1 MPPARPWPRPRPRPW
16 PRRRRRPRASRLSLA
31 LARLRPSWRWRFWAG
46 LSAWGWGGI
55 TALWLRLLRA
65 LPRPWSRPLSR
76 LLPGPAE
83 DTGGAAVAAASTAAS
98 PARAPPLGS
107 AAAGPEPPL
116 SRWNAHKGPKERYRV
131 GSLLG
136 RGGFG
141 SVFAAT
147 RLSDGAPMS
156 SGVAIKKVPR
166 DRIRRWGELP
176 DGTRAPLEIVLMDRV
191 SSGCAAVIQLLEW
204 LELPDSFLLVLERP
218 QRCQDLS
225 HLLAEWRF
233 LQEEEARGLFCQVL
247 EAVQHCTSCGVMHRD
262 IKPENILLDLA
273 TGQVKLIDFGCGTFL
288 QDTAYTRFAG
298 TLSYSPPEWF
308 YQRCYHGQAATIW
321 SLGLLL
327 YQLVTGKHPFRKGQ
341 QIVWGQIFFPR
352 RLSQECQDVIKR
364 CLSMQPL
371 DRPSLEDLY
380 QDPWIQ
386 GVHLP

>member
-1 MPPARPWPRPRPRPW
+1 MPPARPWPRPRPR
-16 PRRRRRPRASRLSLA
+16 RRHRPRASRLSLA
-31 LARLRPSWRWRFWAG
+31 LARLRPSWRWRFWVGERSGAV
-46 LSAWGWGGI
+46 
-55 TALWLRLLRA
+55 
-65 LPRPWSRPLSR
+65 
-76 LLPGPAE
+76 PGPGPSA
-83 DTGGAAVAAASTAAS
+83 DGRVS
-98 PARAPPLGS
+98 PPG
-107 AAAGPEPPL
+107 
-116 SRWNAHKGPKERYRV
+116 NAHKGPKERYRV

-147 RLSDGAPMS
+147 RLSDGAP
-156 SGVAIKKVPR
+156 VAIKKVPR

-225 HLLAEWRF
+225 HLLAERRF
-233 LQEEEARGLFCQVL
+233 LPEEEARGLFCQVL
-247 EAVQHCTSCGVMHRD
+247 EAMQHCSSCGVLHRD

-352 RLSQECQDVIKR
+352 RLSQDTKDNRKDDNVFIHVA
-364 CLSMQPL
+364 S
-371 DRPSLEDLY
+371 
-380 QDPWIQ
+380 
-386 GVHLP
+386 

>member
-1 MPPARPWPRPRPRPW
+1 MPPARPWPRPRPR

-46 LSAWGWGGI
+46 LSAWGWGG
-55 TALWLRLLRA
+55 
-65 LPRPWSRPLSR
+65 
-76 LLPGPAE
+76 
-83 DTGGAAVAAASTAAS
+83 
-98 PARAPPLGS
+98 
-107 AAAGPEPPL
+107 
-116 SRWNAHKGPKERYRV
+116 NAHKGPKEWYRV

-147 RLSDGAPMS
+147 RLSDGAP
-156 SGVAIKKVPR
+156 VAIKKVPR

-176 DGTRAPLEIVLMDRV
+176 DGTRAPLEIVLMDKV

-218 QRCQDLS
+218 QWCQDLS
-225 HLLAEWRF
+225 RLLAERRF
-233 LQEEEARGLFCQVL
+233 LPEEEARGLFCQVL
-247 EAVQHCTSCGVMHRD
+247 EAVQHCTSCGVLHRD

-341 QIVWGQIFFPR
+341 QIVWGQIIFPR

-371 DRPSLEDLY
+371 DRPSLEDLC

>member
-1 MPPARPWPRPRPRPW
+1 MGPGSVVVRGCPECSKRES
-16 PRRRRRPRASRLSLA
+16 SRLAEAPLRGRWLA
-31 LARLRPSWRWRFWAG
+31 QESCKG
-46 LSAWGWGGI
+46 L
-55 TALWLRLLRA
+55 LL
-65 LPRPWSRPLSR
+65 
-76 LLPGPAE
+76 E
-83 DTGGAAVAAASTAAS
+83 
-98 PARAPPLGS
+98 
-107 AAAGPEPPL
+107 
-116 SRWNAHKGPKERYRV
+116 RWNAHKGPKERYRV

-147 RLSDGAPMS
+147 KLSDGAP
-156 SGVAIKKVPR
+156 
-166 DRIRRWGELP
+166 P

-225 HLLAEWRF
+225 HLLAERRF
-233 LQEEEARGLFCQVL
+233 LPEEEARGLFCQVL
-247 EAVQHCTSCGVMHRD
+247 EAVQHCTSCRVLHRD

-273 TGQVKLIDFGCGTFL
+273 TGQLKLIDFGCGTFL

-341 QIVWGQIFFPR
+341 QIVWGQIIFPR
-352 RLSQECQDVIKR
+352 RLSQGGSSSLRTGGTPVLGDSSGLMSIPLWQLLRRWHMSCSPANRE
-364 CLSMQPL
+364 SMGKF
-371 DRPSLEDLY
+371 RPSSGHT
-380 QDPWIQ
+380 QDGLGTGT
-386 GVHLP
+386 GVNFSK